1 MRREISLPPLG
12 EGRGGGRP
20 DGRYP
25 NGRGPNGAAP
35 RGLGEGHLARPGWS
49 QRDRPSP
56 QPSLNGGRKAPRLLV
71 LTADYPPDPWSG
83 IGVAVERQARSLA
96 ELGAE
101 VHVLVAAGPER
112 PAPRASST
120 GRLSVSP
127 LSSRRFPVDPR
138 AFDVVHV
145 HSLALADLALEL
157 RRRTALPLVYTA
169 HSLVAEELRWGG
181 AEASVARSWATVQ
194 ERLLAASDRVV
205 FLSAAERAAA
215 VRLLPG
221 LAERSV
227 VVPNGLPPSDPVSS
241 TVTCPAPAGGPVV
254 FAGRFARSKGI
265 ELLGDVVAAVLAR
278 EPARFVLA
286 GGHGDATGERVV
298 RDLLRRHPAACAAP
312 GWLSRD
318 RMEALLAGAALV
330 LVPSLYEP
338 FGLVALEAM
347 RAGAPVLAAD
357 VGGLRDVVTRGSG
370 GRLVGSRDPERWATE
385 IHEILAS
392 AETRALL
399 RERGPRH
406 VREHFDSS
414 RIAGRLLGEV
424 YPAITHGGE
433 LTRCA

>member
-1 MRREISLPPLG
+1 
-12 EGRGGGRP
+12 
-20 DGRYP
+20 
-25 NGRGPNGAAP
+25 
-35 RGLGEGHLARPGWS
+35 
-49 QRDRPSP
+49 
-56 QPSLNGGRKAPRLLV
+56 
-71 LTADYPPDPWSG
+71 
-83 IGVAVERQARSLA
+83 VAVERQAHSLA
-96 ELGAE
+96 DLGAE
-101 VHVLVAAGPER
+101 VHVLVAAGPGR
-112 PAPRASST
+112 PATRASSV

-138 AFDVVHV
+138 GFDLVHV
-145 HSLALADLALEL
+145 HSLALAELALEL

-181 AEASVARSWATVQ
+181 ADASVARSWGTVQ

-215 VRLLPG
+215 VRLFPA
-221 LAERSV
+221 LAERSA
-227 VVPNGLPPSDPVSS
+227 VVPNGLPPSDPVSP
-241 TVTCPAPAGGPVV
+241 PAPAGGPIV

-265 ELLGDVVAAVLAR
+265 ELLGDIVAAVLAEPAR
-278 EPARFVLA
+278 FGPARFVLA

-298 RDLLRRHPAACAAP
+298 RDLLRRHPAACAAA

-318 RMEALLAGAALV
+318 RMEALLASAALV

-357 VGGLRDVVTRGSG
+357 VGGLHDVVTQGSG

-385 IHEILAS
+385 VHEMLAS

-406 VREHFDSS
+406 VRAHFDSS

>member
-1 MRREISLPPLG
+1 
-12 EGRGGGRP
+12 
-20 DGRYP
+20 
-25 NGRGPNGAAP
+25 
-35 RGLGEGHLARPGWS
+35 
-49 QRDRPSP
+49 
-56 QPSLNGGRKAPRLLV
+56 
-71 LTADYPPDPWSG
+71 
-83 IGVAVERQARSLA
+83 VERQARSLA

-101 VHVLVAAGPER
+101 VHVLVAAGPGR
-112 PAPRASST
+112 PASRASSV

-138 AFDVVHV
+138 GFDLVHV
-145 HSLALADLALEL
+145 HSLALAELALEL

-181 AEASVARSWATVQ
+181 ADAAVARSWGTVQ

-215 VRLLPG
+215 VRLFPA

-227 VVPNGLPPSDPVSS
+227 VVPNGLSPSDPVSS

-265 ELLGDVVAAVLAR
+265 ELLGDIVAAVLAEPAR
-278 EPARFVLA
+278 FGPARFVLA
-286 GGHGDATGERVV
+286 GGHGDATGERVL
-298 RDLLRRHPAACAAP
+298 RDLLRRHPAACAAG

-318 RMEALLAGAALV
+318 RVETLLASAALV

-357 VGGLRDVVTRGSG
+357 VGGLRDVVTQGSG

-385 IHEILAS
+385 VHQILAS
-392 AETRALL
+392 PETRALL

-406 VREHFDSS
+406 VRAHFDSS